1 MAYSRDDLALVE
13 AAISSGTTSVQY
25 KDRRVQY
32 QSLAELR
39 RLRREMLAEI
49 ERDEG
54 VRRKP
59 RGRWFRAYQSGQ
71 GY

>member
-1 MAYSRDDLALVE
+1 MAWTRDDLTRVE

-39 RLRREMLAEI
+39 KLRREMLDEIGAAE
-49 ERDEG
+49 G
-54 VRRKP
+54 TRRRRP
-59 RGRWFRAYQSGQ
+59 RFFRFYQSGS
-71 GY
+71 GF

>member
-1 MAYSRDDLALVE
+1 MAYSRDDLARVE

-49 ERDEG
+49 ENAEG
-54 VRRKP
+54 IRRKP
-59 RGRWFRAYQSGQ
+59 RGRWFRVYQSGQ
-71 GY
+71 GF